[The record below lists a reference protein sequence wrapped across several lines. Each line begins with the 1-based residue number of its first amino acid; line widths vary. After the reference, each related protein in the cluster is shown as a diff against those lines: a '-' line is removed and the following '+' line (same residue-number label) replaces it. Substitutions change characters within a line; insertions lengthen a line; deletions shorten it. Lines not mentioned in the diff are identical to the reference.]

1 MIKELYK
8 QLRSYVS
15 PTYVAMLFA
24 AFVLWYIAKLGD
36 TYTTDHEVVVV
47 VDGERLNVDCVI
59 RGKGTN
65 LIGYTLFSQSDEFE
79 IPSTELTFDM
89 DSVDEEGRRLHHIST
104 VSMQQALAARMTG
117 VDIVSVGALTSI
129 PYKVVCEELFIYI
142 IYIIC
147 IRWELL
153 AVSAQARVS

>member
-1 MIKELYK
+1 MSMIKELYK

-117 VDIVSVGALTSI
+117 VDIVSVGALPSI
-129 PYKVVCEELFIYI
+129 PYKVVCE
-142 IYIIC
+142 
-147 IRWELL
+147 
-153 AVSAQARVS
+153 

>member
-1 MIKELYK
+1 M
-8 QLRSYVS
+8 RSYVS

-117 VDIVSVGALTSI
+117 VDIVSVGALPSI
-129 PYKVVCEELFIYI
+129 PYKVVCE
-142 IYIIC
+142 
-147 IRWELL
+147 
-153 AVSAQARVS
+153 

>member
-1 MIKELYK
+1 MSMIKELYK

-36 TYTTDHEVVVV
+36 TYTTDHEVDVV
-47 VDGERLNVDCVI
+47 VDGERLNVACVI

-117 VDIVSVGALTSI
+117 VDIVSVGALPSI
-129 PYKVVCEELFIYI
+129 PYKVVCE
-142 IYIIC
+142 
-147 IRWELL
+147 
-153 AVSAQARVS
+153 

>member
-1 MIKELYK
+1 MSMIKELYK

-47 VDGERLNVDCVI
+47 VDGERLNVACVI

-117 VDIVSVGALTSI
+117 VDIVSVGALPSI
-129 PYKVVCEELFIYI
+129 PYTVVCE
-142 IYIIC
+142 
-147 IRWELL
+147 
-153 AVSAQARVS
+153 

>member
-15 PTYVAMLFA
+15 PIYVAMLFA
-24 AFVLWYIAKLGD
+24 AFVLWYSAKLGD

-65 LIGYTLFSQSDEFE
+65 LIGYTLFSHSDEFE

-89 DSVDEEGRRLHHIST
+89 DSVDEEGRRLHHIAT

-117 VDIVSVGALTSI
+117 VDIVSVGALPSI
-129 PYKVVCEELFIYI
+129 PYKVVCE
-142 IYIIC
+142 
-147 IRWELL
+147 
-153 AVSAQARVS
+153 

>member
-59 RGKGTN
+59 RG
-65 LIGYTLFSQSDEFE
+65 
-79 IPSTELTFDM
+79 
-89 DSVDEEGRRLHHIST
+89 
-104 VSMQQALAARMTG
+104 
-117 VDIVSVGALTSI
+117 
-129 PYKVVCEELFIYI
+129 
-142 IYIIC
+142 
-147 IRWELL
+147 
-153 AVSAQARVS
+153 

>member
-1 MIKELYK
+1 MSMIKELYK

-117 VDIVSVGALTSI
+117 VDIVSVGALPSI
-129 PYKVVCEELFIYI
+129 PYKVGCE
-142 IYIIC
+142 
-147 IRWELL
+147 
-153 AVSAQARVS
+153 

>member
-1 MIKELYK
+1 MSMIKELYK

-24 AFVLWYIAKLGD
+24 AFVLWYNAKLGD

-117 VDIVSVGALTSI
+117 VDIVSVGALPSI
-129 PYKVVCEELFIYI
+129 PYKVVCE
-142 IYIIC
+142 
-147 IRWELL
+147 
-153 AVSAQARVS
+153 

>member
-117 VDIVSVGALTSI
+117 VDIVSVGALPSI
-129 PYKVVCEELFIYI
+129 PYKVVCE
-142 IYIIC
+142 
-147 IRWELL
+147 
-153 AVSAQARVS
+153 

>member
-117 VDIVSVGALTSI
+117 VDIVSVGALPSI
-129 PYKVVCEELFIYI
+129 PYKVVSE
-142 IYIIC
+142 
-147 IRWELL
+147 
-153 AVSAQARVS
+153 